1 MVLPSVSIGQADPVV
16 FWNRVL
22 GIAEALETPGVSAV
36 EADGLLLG
44 LEEGF
49 PELLDPVEHFEA
61 FAVLR
66 LCRALRHRG

>member
-1 MVLPSVSIGQADPVV
+1 VVLPNVSIGQADQLV
-16 FWNRVL
+16 FWSRVL
-22 GIAEALETPGVSAV
+22 SIAESLETPGVSAS